1 MLIVENLLPC
11 TPNDSISRNLTQ
23 ANHQRCSKIYL
34 TKDVHRSMT
43 YNSNKMFRKIK
54 RSTTESMDWLVSA
67 RTSSAEA
74 PTPNVTI
81 FGDRVSKGVIKGK

>member
-1 MLIVENLLPC
+1 
-11 TPNDSISRNLTQ
+11 
-23 ANHQRCSKIYL
+23 
-34 TKDVHRSMT
+34 MT